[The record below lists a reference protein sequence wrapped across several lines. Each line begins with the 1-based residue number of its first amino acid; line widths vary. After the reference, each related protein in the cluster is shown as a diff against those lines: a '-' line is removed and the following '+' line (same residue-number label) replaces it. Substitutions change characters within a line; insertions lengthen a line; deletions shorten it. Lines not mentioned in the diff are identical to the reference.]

1 MSVSLESVLL
11 IFLLIDSD
19 LNDPLYIFSLRTL
32 SFLTKVLLKQKVFFF
47 ETHLNQNSLAPTIF
61 HRFDAIESILSQ

>member
-32 SFLTKVLLKQKVFFF
+32 SFLTKVLLKQKV
-47 ETHLNQNSLAPTIF
+47 IF
-61 HRFDAIESILSQ
+61 LKPI